1 MNCQLATGAKGGANV
16 PLKNRLN
23 DLLSLFLKCPPVT
36 KFLVEIGSRE
46 R

>member
-23 DLLSLFLKCPPVT
+23 NLLSLFLKCPTVT
-36 KFLVEIGSRE
+36 KVLVEIGSKE